1 MRRYAES
8 KLSMRYA
15 PQAAALLAILATGTA
30 GSAQTVTMDA
40 PDGVF
45 PEDFSVVQT
54 VRELPDGRVLVAD
67 PLGQALVVV
76 DFGQGSADTLGR
88 VGQGPEE
95 YRQPDA
101 VWPMPGGET
110 LLVDLGNGRLT
121 RLGADLSFGDTRP
134 YTVGEFAPGRELVLA
149 IPQAVDAEGH
159 LYFRSMGRPGA
170 GMMADSAW
178 ILRLDPTRDAVD
190 SIAPYQLEARTR
202 QSSGGPNNQNVS
214 IRQVPLSPADAW
226 GVAPDGR
233 VVVARVGDYHVEWIG
248 VDGTVTRG
256 PAIEWDEVR
265 IGQAEK
271 EQWANDRATAGG
283 GLSMAVTVQNGSMSM
298 QASRGGD
305 SGGDDLDQY
314 DWPDVKP
321 PFYQGGIPVDPQGR
335 AWIRRHVAAG
345 AAPMYDVFGA
355 DGSRV
360 GQVALAE
367 GRRVVG
373 FGDGTVY
380 IVHTDPFGLQSL
392 ERHSAPSL

>member
-1 MRRYAES
+1 
-8 KLSMRYA
+8 MRYA
-15 PQAAALLAILATGTA
+15 PQAAALLAVLAFGAPGTA
-30 GSAQTVTMDA
+30 QNVSMDS
-40 PDGVF
+40 PTSVF
-45 PEDFSVVQT
+45 PEAFSVIQT

-76 DFGQGSADTLGR
+76 DFGASSADTLGR
-88 VGQGPEE
+88 VGQGPAE

-101 VWPMPGGET
+101 VWPMPGGES

-121 RLGADLSFGDTRP
+121 TLGADLSFGETRP

-159 LYFRSMGRPGA
+159 LYFRSFGRPGA
-170 GMMADSAW
+170 SMMADSAW
-178 ILRLDPTRDAVD
+178 ILRLDPTTDALD
-190 SIAPYQLEARTR
+190 SIAPYQIEARTR
-202 QSSGGPNNQNVS
+202 QTSGGPNNQNVS

-233 VVVARVGDYHVEWIG
+233 VVIARVGDYHVEWIG
-248 VDGTVTRG
+248 PDGAVTRG
-256 PAIEWDEVR
+256 PTVEWDEVR

-283 GLSMAVTVQNGSMSM
+283 GLSMSVTMVNGSMSM

-314 DWPDVKP
+314 DWPDAKP
-321 PFYQGGIPVDPQGR
+321 PFYQGSVPVDPQGR
-335 AWIRRHVAAG
+335 AWIRRHVPAE
-345 AAPMYDVFGA
+345 AAPMYDVFGE
-355 DGSRV
+355 DGSRIA
-360 GQVALAE
+360 QVALAP

-373 FGDGTVY
+373 FGEGTVY
-380 IVHTDPFGLQSL
+380 IVHTDEFGLQSL
-392 ERHSAPSL
+392 ERHSAPPL